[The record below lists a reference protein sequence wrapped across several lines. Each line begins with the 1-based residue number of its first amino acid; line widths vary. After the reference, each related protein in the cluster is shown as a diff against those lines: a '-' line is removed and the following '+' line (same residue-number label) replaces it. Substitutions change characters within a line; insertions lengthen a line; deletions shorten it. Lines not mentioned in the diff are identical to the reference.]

1 MAAPEFWLCPTCHKT
16 VSSAFCPDCGE
27 HQLDF
32 HALTLRGLAEQ
43 IWESLTSVDGKLI
56 RSLLALIGKPGAL
69 TVAYLEG
76 RRKPYLGPVP
86 LFFMANV
93 LFFAAESL
101 LNSSVFAT
109 PLAMHLEKQ
118 PWSPFA
124 PTWVANR
131 LAVLNTTLAEF
142 TPVFDQAL
150 ALHARSWI
158 IVMALSF
165 TPVPVLMFRRRHLPI
180 AAHAVFALHLYAFLM
195 LLLCVGTGVEA
206 LAGGPEARAD
216 WVDHVV
222 SISLLAACA
231 AYLYVAIGAVY
242 ASSGAR
248 RALEVAALTVGVAT
262 LVLGYRFALFAL
274 TLYTT

>member
-1 MAAPEFWLCPTCHKT
+1 MNAHESWLCPNCRQA
-16 VSSAFCPDCGE
+16 VSSAFCADCGE
-27 HQLDF
+27 RQLDL

-43 IWESLTSVDGKLI
+43 IWNSLTSVDGKLI
-56 RSLLALIGKPGAL
+56 RSLLTLVAKPGAL

-86 LFFMANV
+86 LFLMANV

-101 LNSSVFAT
+101 LRSSVFAT
-109 PLAMHLEKQ
+109 PLAMHLSKQ

-131 LAVLNTTLAEF
+131 LAALHTTLAEF

-165 TPVPVLMFRRRHLPI
+165 TPVPALLFRQRQVPV
-180 AAHAVFALHLYAFLM
+180 AAHAVFSLHLYAFLL
-195 LLLCVGTGVEA
+195 LLLCVGAGVEA
-206 LAGGPEARAD
+206 ALGGPSAMAP
-216 WVDHVV
+216 WVDPVV
-222 SISLLAACA
+222 SSTLLAACA
-231 AYLYVAIGAVY
+231 AYLYAALGRVY
-242 ASSGAR
+242 DSRGAR
-248 RALEVAALTVGVAT
+248 RALEVVVLTVGVAA
-262 LVLGYRFALFAL
+262 LVLGYRFVLFAL
-274 TLYTT
+274 TLHTA